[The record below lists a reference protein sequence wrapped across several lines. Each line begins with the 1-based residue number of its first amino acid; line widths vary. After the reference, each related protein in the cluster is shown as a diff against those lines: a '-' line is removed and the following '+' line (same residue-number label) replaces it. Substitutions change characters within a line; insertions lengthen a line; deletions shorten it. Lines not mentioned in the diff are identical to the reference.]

1 MSKLL
6 GEQVRELRKKKQ
18 MTLKQVAEKTGFSIS
33 FISQLEHAK
42 TSATL
47 ESLKKISEAL
57 GVTPSYF
64 FSDTKAKTKSK
75 VIRNVLNA
83 SSGQENN
90 FIYKDLSGNVENPI
104 LSPNLII
111 LNPGGN
117 RGSNLTHSG
126 QEFLYV
132 LEGTLTV
139 MIREETYDLHPYDCI
154 LIDSSTPH
162 YWLNKTDEPIKFLC
176 VSANGER

>member
-6 GEQVRELRKKKQ
+6 GEQVKKLRKKKQ
-18 MTLKQVAEKTGFSIS
+18 LTLKQVAEKTGFSIS
-33 FISQLEHAK
+33 FISQLEHSK

-64 FSDTKAKTKSK
+64 FSETEEKPKSK
-75 VIRNVLNA
+75 VIRNVL
-83 SSGQENN
+83 STTSGESNN
-90 FIYKDLSGNVENPI
+90 FIYKDLSGNIENPI
-104 LSPNLII
+104 LMPNLII

-139 MIREETYDLHPYDCI
+139 LIKNEAYDLNPYDCI
-154 LIDSSTPH
+154 LVDSSTPH
-162 YWLNKTDEPIKFLC
+162 YWLNRTDEPIKFLC
-176 VSANGER
+176 VSANG

>member
-1 MSKLL
+1 MSKQL
-6 GEQVRELRKKKQ
+6 GEHVKALRKQKK

-33 FISQLEHAK
+33 FISQLEHSK

-64 FSDTKAKTKSK
+64 FSETKAKNSK
-75 VIRNVLNA
+75 VIRNVLNT
-83 SSGQENN
+83 SSGESNN
-90 FIYKDLSGNVENPI
+90 FIYKDLSGNIENPI
-104 LSPNLII
+104 LTPNLII

-139 MIREETYDLHPYDCI
+139 MIEDETYLLHPYDCI

-162 YWLNKTDEPIKFLC
+162 YWLNKTDKPIKFLC
-176 VSANGER
+176 VSATS